1 MMTYRQKILKLKLDA
16 IAQPQ
21 EIISNTIVYKLF
33 VYISPPKYVLLNHD
47 IKLRSKTIIKNF
59 LLRRKTFYYEFKTT

>member
-1 MMTYRQKILKLKLDA
+1 MTTYRQKILKLKLDA

-59 LLRRKTFYYEFKTT
+59 S